1 MKNIGFFTRITFE
14 RDMGTKICKYTT
26 YYQMKQI
33 IIDSYKYQSKY
44 EIENE
49 IIRLKTENFDT
60 SNCFNLVTFWIN
72 LALTV
77 ISLLITKT
85 FSKLVDSNVG
95 KIGDVISKY
104 INDSIYEFFIFAIV
118 YSVVAFIVFGVR
130 NGYKVNYYKFKLE
143 CLENLK

>member
-1 MKNIGFFTRITFE
+1 MKNIGFFTRKTFE

-49 IIRLKTENFDT
+49 IIRLKTESFDT

-77 ISLLITKT
+77 ISLMIAKT
-85 FSKLVDSNVG
+85 F
-95 KIGDVISKY
+95 SKY
-104 INDSIYEFFIFAIV
+104 INDSLYEFFIFALA
-118 YSVVAFIVFGVR
+118 YSVVAFIVFGIR

>member
-1 MKNIGFFTRITFE
+1 
-14 RDMGTKICKYTT
+14 MGTKICKYTT

-49 IIRLKTENFDT
+49 IIRLKTESFDT

-77 ISLLITKT
+77 ISLMIAKT
-85 FSKLVDSNVG
+85 F
-95 KIGDVISKY
+95 SKY
-104 INDSIYEFFIFAIV
+104 INDSLYEFFIFALA
-118 YSVVAFIVFGVR
+118 YSVVAFIVFGIK

>member
-1 MKNIGFFTRITFE
+1 
-14 RDMGTKICKYTT
+14 MGTKICKYTT

-49 IIRLKTENFDT
+49 IIRLKTESFDT
-60 SNCFNLVTFWIN
+60 SNCFNLFTFWIN

-85 FSKLVDSNVG
+85 FSKLMDSNVVG
-95 KIGDVISKY
+95 IGDVISKY
-104 INDSIYEFFIFAIV
+104 INDSLVEFFIFALA
-118 YSVVAFIVFGVR
+118 YSIMAFIVFGVR